1 MPCCLVSLHTTHAS
15 NGYTILKPKNLIFAG
30 TDDHF
35 DYDWIVILHVFMQVL
50 LNGS

>member
-1 MPCCLVSLHTTHAS
+1 MQAMDR
-15 NGYTILKPKNLIFAG
+15 ILKPKNLIFAG